1 MPGAFAIGGCSA
13 LRVCTSAVI
22 WSPQCHSSQWLD
34 HEPFVGRRDL
44 QPLLGIVD
52 VAGVENV
59 LPFGSIP
66 STIDGMP

>member
-13 LRVCTSAVI
+13 LRVCTSAAI
-22 WSPQCHSSQWLD
+22 WSPQCHSSQWLR
-34 HEPFVGRRDL
+34 HELFVRRRGL

-52 VAGVENV
+52 VAGVEKV
-59 LPFGSIP
+59 LPFGSSP